1 MAKFIINHVNIVPEG
16 IYGPWGYALVSGTD
30 IPVTDDGTRFDTVE
44 LRGLG
49 LAKYEKIQNR
59 LPEIRE
65 NGQILGVEADVDRF
79 ETRVETFTKDGRQ
92 ITKNVL
98 RVYLDANRTFFKEDK
113 PEIVDNL
120 DDVLGDDDDNLD
132 DIL

>member
-1 MAKFIINHVNIVPEG
+1 MAKFIINHVNIVPKG
-16 IYGPWGYALVSGTD
+16 TFGPWGYALVSGTD
-30 IPVTDDGTRFDTVE
+30 IPVTDDGNRFDTVE

-49 LAKYEKIQNR
+49 LDKYEKILDR

-79 ETRVETFTKDGRQ
+79 EARVETFTQEGRQ

-98 RVYLDANRTFFKEDK
+98 RVYLDTNRTFFKEDK
-113 PEIVDNL
+113 PEIIDNL
-120 DDVLGDDDDNLD
+120 DDVLGDDDNLD